1 MIYLKFI
8 PVILY
13 LVEAFVPPLDGT
25 NDTIDEAVIAAQEPS
40 LLVDFNN
47 LNSIDVQ
54 NSLNDKGTSNTPKL

>member
-47 LNSIDVQ
+47 LNRF
-54 NSLNDKGTSNTPKL
+54 

>member
-25 NDTIDEAVIAAQEPS
+25 NDTID
-40 LLVDFNN
+40 
-47 LNSIDVQ
+47 VQ
-54 NSLNDKGTSNTPKL
+54 NSLIDKGTDDAGKIQLGIAVITKVHNNLYK